1 MADLHDGEGLEGVI
15 DRVENSVV
23 ALSDAEPVLTRQFLG
38 TRGTWLD
45 TQPMDPRDESPSI
58 LEREPFE
65 FLRSRRLDE
74 ELIAC
79 HGA

>member
-15 DRVENSVV
+15 DRVENSVA
-23 ALSDAEPVLTRQFLG
+23 ALSDAELVLTRQFLA
-38 TRGTWLD
+38 TRGAWMD
-45 TQPMDPRDESPSI
+45 AQPMDPRDESPSI
-58 LEREPFE
+58 FEREPFE

-74 ELIAC
+74 KLIAC